1 MHLNKRAKGS
11 FNLKVKK
18 KNKWI
23 KKRHAVV
30 LAILR
35 VILFPFLKFQYRVKL
50 DKFKIKKGERYLIL
64 FNHQT
69 PFDQFFVGTSIK
81 GPIYYLATEDI
92 FSKGWVSSVIRF
104 LVAPIPIKKQTN
116 DIRAVLNCKRVANE
130 GGSIALAPEGNRT
143 YSGKTEYIK
152 SSIAGL
158 AKLLKL
164 PIIFYKIEGG
174 YGKQPRWSNSVR
186 GGKMQAG
193 ISKILQPEEYL
204 HLSDDELLKIIQ
216 TELYVNDNDYSQKC
230 TGKALAENME
240 RLFYVCPKCGFA
252 TFKTKGDIITCNSCG
267 LSASYLPD
275 KTFNPKSGDFTFKT
289 VNDWYEYQCDFIR
302 NTNLSGYVEKPVF
315 TDESSLSEVV
325 VYKRKTLIE
334 KSVKVSLYGDKI
346 VVDTKKERLVW
357 NFSDITAA
365 SVLGRNKVNVY
376 LSDKIYQFKSNK
388 SFNAIKYVNFYY
400 AYQNSIKGDSNE
412 QFLGL

>member
-1 MHLNKRAKGS
+1 MKN
-11 FNLKVKK
+11 KK

-23 KKRHAVV
+23 KKRHPIIF
-30 LAILR
+30 AILR
-35 VILFPFLKFQYRVKL
+35 AIIYPLVKIQYRVKL
-50 DKFKIKKGERYLIL
+50 DRFKIKKGDKYLIL
-64 FNHQT
+64 YNHQT
-69 PFDQFFVGTSIK
+69 PYDQFFVGLSVI
-81 GPIYYLATEDI
+81 GPVYFLATEDI
-92 FSKGWVSSVIRF
+92 FSKGFISSVIRF
-104 LVAPIPIKKQTN
+104 LVAPVPIKKQAN
-116 DIRAVLNCKRVANE
+116 DIRAILDCKHVTNE

-164 PIIFYKIEGG
+164 PIIFYKIQGG
-174 YGKQPRWSNSVR
+174 TGKQPRWSNSIR

-204 HLSDDELLKIIQ
+204 NLSDDELLKLIQ
-216 TELYVNDNDYSQKC
+216 TELYVNDNDYEQECK
-230 TGKALAENME
+230 GKALAENME
-240 RLFYVCPKCGFA
+240 RLLYVCPKCGFA
-252 TFKTKGDIITCNSCG
+252 TFKTKGDVITCDSCG
-267 LSASYLPD
+267 LSASYLPN
-275 KTFNPKSGDFTFKT
+275 KTFKPISGDFNFKT

-302 NTNLSGYVEKPVF
+302 NTDLNNYVEKPVF
-315 TDESSLSEVV
+315 TDESSLSEVI

-334 KSVKVSLYGDKI
+334 KKVKVSLYGDKI
-346 VVDTKKERLVW
+346 VVEGKNESFVW
-357 NFSDITAA
+357 NFSDITAT

-376 LSDKIYQFKSNK
+376 VNDKIYQFKSNK

-400 AYQNSIKGDSNE
+400 AYQNLTKGDKNE